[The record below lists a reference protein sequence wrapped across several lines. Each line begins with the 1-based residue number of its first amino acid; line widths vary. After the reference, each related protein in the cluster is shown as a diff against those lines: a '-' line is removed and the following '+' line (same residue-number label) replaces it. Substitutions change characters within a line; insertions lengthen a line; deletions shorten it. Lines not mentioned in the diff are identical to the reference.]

1 MILGCT
7 VGARS
12 VHGGCTDMVALE
24 IIILGVLNVL
34 SLAGLVVLA
43 LWIRSELQNAVAALD
58 HSLALAIQSTI
69 KELGGSEFGFEPVN
83 PVTAA
88 IAQLIP
94 NLWANQNM
102 NTIKPIAADR
112 SADGKYAPIE
122 KP

>member
-1 MILGCT
+1 
-7 VGARS
+7 
-12 VHGGCTDMVALE
+12 MVALE

-69 KELGGSEFGFEPVN
+69 KELGGSELAGFEPVN

-88 IAQLIP
+88 IAQFIASA
-94 NLWANQNM
+94 ANQNM
-102 NTIKPIAADR
+102 NTIKPIVADR

>member
-1 MILGCT
+1 M
-7 VGARS
+7 GARS

-69 KELGGSEFGFEPVN
+69 KELSGSELAGFEPVN

-88 IAQLIP
+88 LAQLIP
-94 NLWANQNM
+94 LWADQNM